1 MLLWTPLSICTPLE
15 GGGKTHILSRQDPDQ
30 NGPHMC
36 MRYRWIAIDA
46 GRRLVPVAA
55 QEGVT
60 LGIPVVVFFIVAQI
74 PIGQDG

>member
-1 MLLWTPLSICTPLE
+1 
-15 GGGKTHILSRQDPDQ
+15 
-30 NGPHMC
+30 MC
-36 MRYRWIAIDA
+36 LRYRWIAIDT

-55 QEGVT
+55 RESVT